1 MGCGGGDYCP
11 AQTVTREQMAVFIIR
26 AIYGDDFTDYDPNP
40 YFSDVPSNHW
50 AFKYI
55 QKMYEEGITSGCDG
69 GNFCPTQTVTREQMA
84 VFIIR
89 AIYGDDFTDYDP
101 NPYFSTQTL
110 ISLMSLQITGLSSIS
125 RRCTKRA
132 SPRAAVEATTA
143 RRRP

>member
-1 MGCGGGDYCP
+1 VE
-11 AQTVTREQMAVFIIR
+11 ATSA

-89 AIYGDDFTDYDP
+89 AIYGDDFTDYNP
-101 NPYFSTQTL
+101 NPYFSL
-110 ISLMSLQITGLSSIS
+110 PGADRNKGPDGGLSHKGIFSIY
-125 RRCTKRA
+125 
-132 SPRAAVEATTA
+132 
-143 RRRP
+143 